1 MGIFNHKT
9 TNPYISD
16 TNSYN
21 KYFFITAYYKKSK
34 DTTRLFINEI
44 SSYQIIPYKIILN
57 EISCYFYES
66 VSSDYNISLIIKV
79 VGSKSINQ
87 KVNTS
92 LNARRQNFPINIQL
106 EKNDILW
113 VEIYKKGT
121 NTPII
126 HNNAVFSIVFRDKFD

>member
-9 TNPYISD
+9 TNPYISGA
-16 TNSYN
+16 NSYN

-34 DTTRLFINEI
+34 DPTRLFINDV

-57 EISCYFYES
+57 EISCYFFES
-66 VSSDYNISLIIKV
+66 VSPDYNISLIIKA

-87 KVNTS
+87 KINTS

-113 VEIYKKGT
+113 VEIYKKDT